1 METSKVIYL
10 RLKKKQKPQA
20 LLDFDFNTVKRWK
33 ISLPYKA
40 VLIIFFYKNVDYQ
53 LSKYH
58 HPDLNLKRIE
68 KIKLTCK

>member
-58 HPDLNLKRIE
+58 HPDLNL
-68 KIKLTCK
+68 